1 MSGLTVLGLLA
12 AACTTLAFVPQA
24 VKTWRT
30 RSTDDLSLHMYLLFV
45 VGVALWLVYG
55 LALDSLPLIAANAVT
70 LALAASILFVK
81 LRG

>member
-1 MSGLTVLGLLA
+1 
-12 AACTTLAFVPQA
+12 

-30 RSTDDLSLHMYLLFV
+30 RSTGDLSLHMYLLFV
-45 VGVALWLVYG
+45 VGVALWLAYG
-55 LALDSLPLIAANAVT
+55 VALDSLPLIAANSVT